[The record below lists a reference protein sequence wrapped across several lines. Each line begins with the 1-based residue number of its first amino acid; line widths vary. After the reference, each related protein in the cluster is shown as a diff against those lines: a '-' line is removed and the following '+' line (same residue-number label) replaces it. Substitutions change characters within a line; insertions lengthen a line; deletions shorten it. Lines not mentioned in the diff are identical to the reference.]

1 MKEKFCKWLLH
12 RLGWTIG
19 PTGEN
24 IPKCVICVAPH
35 TSYLDFILGQLFYT
49 AIGRKAHF
57 LMKKEMFF
65 FPLNLIFK
73 KMGGFPVDR
82 SKSKSMTD
90 QMAKLFDKCKS
101 LHLAISPE
109 GTRQKVDEWKKGFYY
124 IALKA
129 QVPIQLAYID
139 YQKKEMGF
147 KGTFYPTNNV
157 EEDIYTIRSC
167 YQGMY
172 GRYQKKFGEL

>member
-1 MKEKFCKWLLH
+1 MKEAFCKWLLH
-12 RLGWTIG
+12 RLGWSLG
-19 PTGEN
+19 PSGEN

-35 TSYLDFILGQLFYT
+35 TSYLDFVLGQLYYT

-65 FPLNLIFK
+65 FPLNFIFK
-73 KMGGFPVDR
+73 GMGGFPVDR

-90 QMAKLFDKCKS
+90 QMAQLFERCKS

-109 GTRQKVDEWKKGFYY
+109 GTRQKVDEWRKGFYY

-139 YQKKEMGF
+139 YRKKEMGI
-147 KGTFYPTNNV
+147 KGTFYPTSNA
-157 EEDIYTIRSC
+157 EEDILTIRSY
-167 YQGMY
+167 YQGTN
-172 GRYQKKFGEL
+172 GRYWKKNSQ